1 MDTNTTDFTSLGN
14 NIKIGNLTEDLT
26 TFMEMV
32 EEYMAFKV
40 ALQINFY
47 WFPIL
52 APIGLVGNTLSF
64 LVMIQPNNKKIST
77 CIYMAAISV
86 NDNIMMCL
94 ALHNWLGSAKPIFEW
109 HVVQCK
115 TVTFL
120 TALVKQ
126 NSRYQ
131 ILAMTVDKYIAIKWP
146 HRAAIYSTPKK
157 AKLTL
162 LGVLIFSLIYN
173 TRHIFMSSLVGGKC
187 RGYAHGGLIAE
198 VLTWITFI
206 VNGIIPIS
214 MLIYMNFVI
223 IQTVKN
229 SSKMFESTSQ
239 FKRESHTNMGM
250 DKRQKKM
257 KNVES
262 QLTIMLLLV
271 TILYLV
277 LQIPTYIR
285 NIYVKFII
293 LNTPSKYVSSILSPK
308 VCGQLSPENCMK
320 IKEMEPRG
328 GYVPGG
334 SLGSANV
341 NDLTK
346 AYLIQQSH
354 TGSDTGFSP
363 LDPPVCKFH
372 FVPLQFKL
380 NFLFQKKTTL
390 FATFSTLWGA
400 GLVTVMLCNLNLPC

>member
-94 ALHNWLGSAKPIFEW
+94 ALHNWLGSAKLIFEW

-187 RGYAHGGLIAE
+187 RGYVHGGLIAE

-250 DKRQKKM
+250 DKKQKKM

-285 NIYVKFII
+285 NIYVKFVI
-293 LNTPSKYVSSILSPK
+293 LNTPSKYVSSILSLMITYALFITSNGINFFLY
-308 VCGQLSPENCMK
+308 CISGQKFRQDL
-320 IKEMEPRG
+320 KEMLCYDGKICKSCTNALKGENE
-328 GYVPGG
+328 
-334 SLGSANV
+334 S
-341 NDLTK
+341 
-346 AYLIQQSH
+346 QSH
-354 TGSDTGFSP
+354 QVFTLSVSQNTQNLTIYSNQKGSI
-363 LDPPVCKFH
+363 
-372 FVPLQFKL
+372 Q
-380 NFLFQKKTTL
+380 
-390 FATFSTLWGA
+390 
-400 GLVTVMLCNLNLPC
+400 